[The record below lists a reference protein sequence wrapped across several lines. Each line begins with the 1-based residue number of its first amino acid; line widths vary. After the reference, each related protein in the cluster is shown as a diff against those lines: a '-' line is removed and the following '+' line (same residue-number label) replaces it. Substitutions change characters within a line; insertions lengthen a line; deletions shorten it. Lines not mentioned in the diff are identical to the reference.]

1 MRPDTE
7 IRPLFLSPPGSE
19 ATGRIALARRGRA
32 RKGEKPPFTVAIS
45 LRRVLILPSLFCHN
59 GIGGFLPRSKDRGAA
74 PPGQEAIREAQIRP
88 HKSAPSRGIFATW
101 RRRV

>member
-59 GIGGFLPRSKDRGAA
+59 GIGGFLPSVQRPRGGPAGAGGHSRGAD
-74 PPGQEAIREAQIRP
+74 
-88 HKSAPSRGIFATW
+88 SAA
-101 RRRV
+101 